1 MDVWQLY
8 KSIYKMYGY
17 RWYKKIIGKQII
29 DIDKKH
35 QNIISWKLKIFL
47 FKKVNIPSMFLSFL
61 KIWNLIE
68 HWKIIKH
75 ISNSNL

>member
-29 DIDKKH
+29 NIDKKH
-35 QNIISWKLKIFL
+35 PNIKYKLKI
-47 FKKVNIPSMFLSFL
+47 KNI
-61 KIWNLIE
+61 LI
-68 HWKIIKH
+68 
-75 ISNSNL
+75 